1 MGALF
6 QSIKK
11 IKWVF
16 FALISWL
23 IICQLLFVMI
33 QNGIGQKV
41 VDSVENQLRQELDF
55 SDFHYLARSITDYN
69 AKGAIKCA
77 KIIKVHP
84 ENLAVL
90 DLKYMSPSCT
100 TNSYLLDGLEYNVE
114 LRALNGDL
122 YRFEFI
128 ALNPFLFY
136 LALWSFRLIGVL
148 LLLLTFKLFK
158 LKEEKNKILIAL
170 EKNIAA
176 ATISQAQQV
185 AHDIRSPLSALN
197 LMLPSMNI
205 LPEDNRIIIR
215 QAIQRINDIANDL
228 LNKKNDPS
236 KILNTN
242 KNSKPSPMEKT
253 TVGNSV
259 ATSIFLLA
267 PVVDE
272 IISEKRIQFR
282 DRINVQIEID
292 LSNSYGL
299 FINFNLTELK
309 RIISNLINN
318 SVEAL
323 TNNAGKIEVN
333 VLNQNNTVLIQI
345 KDNGKGIPL
354 HILNTLGQ
362 RGLSYQKENNP
373 QSGSGLGL
381 YHAKTTIE
389 QLGGKFE
396 IFSEVGFGTSI
407 NINISSAD
415 SPDWYLKKIN
425 LPENTSVVSVDD
437 DVSIHG
443 IWRNRF
449 SSLQNLKNNSD
460 NNSENRSKN
469 NSEIF
474 AAPIVFLSFTSTNEF
489 IDWFNTQESTKTY
502 NCIFLI
508 DYEFINQKINGL
520 ELIEKLNLHLHLS
533 PKTMLVTSRYDDPNI
548 QARCR
553 KLNIKLIPKSMAG
566 LIPIAIEK
574 YKIKFDWIL
583 IDDDTLVQQTWNMQ
597 AREMNVKFIGFLNFN
612 EFKRNEDLFDSDSTI
627 YIDSMLGRDS
637 VGVQIKGEHLAE
649 EIFLSGFRHI
659 YITTGHNAD
668 FIQKNK
674 YIKGVLG
681 KAPPG
686 SI

>member
-77 KIIKVHP
+77 KIIKIHP
-84 ENLAVL
+84 ENLAIL
-90 DLKYMSPSCT
+90 DLGYMSSSCL
-100 TNSYLLDGLEYNVE
+100 TNSYLLNGLEYNVE
-114 LRALNGDL
+114 LRALNGDI

-136 LALWSFRLIGVL
+136 LALWSFRLIGIL

-197 LMLPSMNI
+197 LMLPSMNV

-236 KILNTN
+236 KLLNTN
-242 KNSKPSPMEKT
+242 KNAKSSPVEKT
-253 TVGNSV
+253 TAGNSI
-259 ATSIFLLA
+259 ATNVFLLA

-272 IISEKRIQFR
+272 IVSEKRIQFR
-282 DRINVQIEID
+282 DKINVQIEID

-299 FINFNLTELK
+299 FINFNLAELK

-323 TNNAGKIEVN
+323 SNNTGKIEVGI
-333 VLNQNNTVLIQI
+333 LTQNKTVLIQI
-345 KDNGKGIPL
+345 KDNGKGIPP
-354 HILNTLGQ
+354 HILKTLGQ
-362 RGLSYQKENNP
+362 RGISYQKENNP

-381 YHAKTTIE
+381 YHAKTIVE

-396 IFSEVGFGTSI
+396 ILSEVGLGTCI
-407 NINISSAD
+407 NINISPAD
-415 SPDWYLKKIN
+415 NPDWYLKKIK
-425 LPENTSVVSVDD
+425 LPKNTLVVSIDD

-460 NNSENRSKN
+460 RNSKNSSKN

-474 AAPIVFLSFTSTNEF
+474 TAPIVFLSFTSTNDF
-489 IDWFNTQESTKTY
+489 IDWFKNQESTKIN

-520 ELIEKLNLHLHLS
+520 ELIEKLSLHLHLNQM
-533 PKTMLVTSRYDDPNI
+533 TMLVTSRYDDPNI

-566 LIPIAIEK
+566 LIPISIEK
-574 YKIKFDWIL
+574 SKLKYDWIL
-583 IDDDTLVQQTWNMQ
+583 IDDDTLMQQTWNIQ
-597 AREMNVKFIGFLNFN
+597 AREINVKFIGFLNFN
-612 EFKRNEDLFDSDSTI
+612 EFKLNQDLFDLDSTI

-637 VGVQIKGEHLAE
+637 VGVEIKGEHLAE
-649 EIFLSGFRHI
+649 EIFLSGFQHI
-659 YITTGHNAD
+659 YITTGQSPD
-668 FIQKNK
+668 LIQKNK